1 MADTFTEN
9 ARRMQVRGLAVQG
22 AVAGLFFAQMV
33 AWQQFA
39 DTLIVQIVGNASD
52 DPVASFVR
60 ALTVTATCVGLTYLI
75 TCCVRN

>member
-1 MADTFTEN
+1 MADTFADN

-39 DTLIVQIVGNASD
+39 DTLIVRLVGAASD
-52 DPVASFVR
+52 DPLASFVR
-60 ALTVTATCVGLTYLI
+60 ALAVTATCIGLTYLI
-75 TCCVRN
+75 TCCVQH